1 MNKLL
6 ESWIFLLKLESRKW
20 NINYSRYKNL
30 LCFNP
35 SLGWFFKLF
44 LEIILAMKEQLL
56 KILILF
62 SLMNHSMKKV
72 SFHSF
77 IHSFYE
83 IKIAIMNFQENYL
96 FDNLNKKFFENLVII
111 IAKNGS
117 AWAME
122 TNRPIKTKKAITT
135 IEQFINP
142 SYPISRSINFP
153 NNNPPP
159 RIVPGP
165 LPPLCPLTLLN
176 PPGPL
181 SPLRPSFVEY

>member
-1 MNKLL
+1 MILQT
-6 ESWIFLLKLESRKW
+6 SSRD
-20 NINYSRYKNL
+20 YSRNERTVVKDSN
-30 LCFNP
+30 
-35 SLGWFFKLF
+35 
-44 LEIILAMKEQLL
+44 
-56 KILILF
+56 ILF
-62 SLMNHSMKKV
+62 PYESLNEKSI
-72 SFHSF
+72 FSF

-83 IKIAIMNFQENYL
+83 IKIAIMNSQENY
-96 FDNLNKKFFENLVII
+96 FFHNLNKKIFENFVII

-117 AWAME
+117 AWAVE

-176 PPGPL
+176 SPRPL